1 MYSVIAIDVTMESFP
16 REEEMRI
23 GRISASGLVLI
34 LTTLVGAAVV
44 LARDQVSKSKAEQKA
59 PEVFCDGLSTGQLC
73 LSNAPAVLK
82 LTDTQKRQ
90 WTEAARQ
97 YNKAIDGATK
107 QFLEQSKP
115 VLSPEQVASMQKW
128 FEMVLNPVL
137 NEVLNS
143 KSRTNFEVEVPP
155 TD

>member
-1 MYSVIAIDVTMESFP
+1 MK
-16 REEEMRI
+16 I

-44 LARDQVSKSKAEQKA
+44 VAQDQASKSKTEQKA

-73 LSNAPAVLK
+73 LSNAPTVLK
-82 LTDTQKRQ
+82 LNEAQKQR
-90 WTEAARQ
+90 WHEAALQ
-97 YNKAIDGATK
+97 YNRAIDGATK

-115 VLSPEQVASMQKW
+115 ILSPEQFASMQKW
-128 FEMVLNPVL
+128 FEMGLNPVL

-143 KSRTNFEVEVPP
+143 KSRSK
-155 TD
+155 